1 MNRETYYLLENY
13 MLSCMD
19 DSAHDREHV
28 YRVLY
33 HALKI
38 AKTLEN
44 VDYDVLI
51 AACLLHDIGRK
62 EQFEN
67 PTLCHAAVGSEKAFL
82 FLTEHGFDPE
92 YAERVRQCIK
102 THRYR
107 ENNQPQSPEAKI
119 LFDAD
124 KLDVTGAMGIAR
136 TLIYKGIVSEPLY
149 SLLPDGTVSDGAGD
163 DAPSFFQEY
172 KYKLE
177 HLYDRFYT
185 EKATSL
191 AEKRRQAAVCFYQSL
206 YREAASS
213 YRDGRDA
220 LAGLL
225 ADSQPIL

>member
-1 MNRETYYLLENY
+1 MTRETYRLLEDY

-19 DSAHDREHV
+19 DSAHDKEHV

-33 HALKI
+33 NALEI
-38 AKTLEN
+38 AKTQEH
-44 VDYDVLI
+44 VDYDILI

-67 PTLCHAAVGSEKAFL
+67 PSLCHAAVGGEKAFA
-82 FLTEHGFDPE
+82 FLTEHGFDTE
-92 YAERVRQCIK
+92 YAKRVKHCIQ

-107 ENNQPQSPEAKI
+107 ENNQPQTLEAQI

-136 TLIYKGIVSEPLY
+136 TLIYKGIVAEPLY

-163 DAPSFFQEY
+163 DTPSFFQEY

-177 HLYDRFYT
+177 HIYDRFYT
-185 EKATSL
+185 GKAASL
-191 AEKRRQAAVCFYQSL
+191 ATERRQAAVDFYHCL
-206 YREAASS
+206 YREAASA
-213 YRDGRDA
+213 YRDGREA
-220 LAGLL
+220 LAELL
-225 ADSQPIL
+225 TDS